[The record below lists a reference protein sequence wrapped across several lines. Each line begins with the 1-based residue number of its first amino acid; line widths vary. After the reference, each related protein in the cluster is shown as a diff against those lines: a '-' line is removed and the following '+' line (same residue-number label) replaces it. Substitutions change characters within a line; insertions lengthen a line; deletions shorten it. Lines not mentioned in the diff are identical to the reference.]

1 VAEHGRSDQAGSAD
15 RARDGVRGRM
25 AGGELDTLITVL
37 DLVRSGTAT
46 TRQEIETQARLG
58 RAVVMD
64 RLSTL
69 TAMGL
74 VADGEL
80 GPSTGGRA
88 PRQVL
93 LREEAGYIL
102 VAAIGNTSLGA
113 GIAGLSGRLVVE
125 HHERSGVDI
134 GFDHAL
140 ERLEELFDW
149 ILTEH
154 PVGDRLWGIGLSVAG
169 PVELPNGE
177 AGGGAILHLAPDW
190 AEVPVT
196 DRLAARYHVP
206 VWVDN
211 DAHLMALGE
220 LRAGRGMGRND
231 LLFLKVGTGISAGII
246 AKGQI
251 HRGANGYAGDIG
263 HVVVAD
269 EPLCRCGNTGCLD
282 AVAGGLAIARDAALA
297 VAHGRSPYLAQ
308 RAREGIVPTAAEV
321 GAGAYRGDPYCVE
334 LLARCGSLIGGT
346 LATLV
351 TAANPSLVVVGGG
364 VSAAGEILL
373 SAMRESLYRRSR
385 SLATRD
391 VTVVRSEMGR
401 TAGLVGAAHAVIDD
415 LFSRERLREWIAD
428 GRPPVARQPG
438 SAALPYGIRD
448 GNDNSPVARRGARAE
463 VANAGRSDAHV

>member
-1 VAEHGRSDQAGSAD
+1 
-15 RARDGVRGRM
+15 
-25 AGGELDTLITVL
+25 
-37 DLVRSGTAT
+37 
-46 TRQEIETQARLG
+46 
-58 RAVVMD
+58 
-64 RLSTL
+64 
-69 TAMGL
+69 
-74 VADGEL
+74 
-80 GPSTGGRA
+80 
-88 PRQVL
+88 
-93 LREEAGYIL
+93 
-102 VAAIGNTSLGA
+102 
-113 GIAGLSGRLVVE
+113 
-125 HHERSGVDI
+125 VDI

-154 PVGDRLWGIGLSVAG
+154 PVGDGLWGIGLSVAG
-169 PVELPNGE
+169 PVDLPNSETGR
-177 AGGGAILHLAPDW
+177 GAVVHLAPDW
-190 AEVPVT
+190 PENPVT

-220 LRAGRGMGRND
+220 LRAGRGVGRSD

-246 AKGQI
+246 AKGQVQ
-251 HRGANGYAGDIG
+251 RGANGYAGDIG
-263 HVVVAD
+263 HVAVAD

-282 AVAGGLAIARDAALA
+282 AVAGGLAIAREAALA

-308 RAREGIVPTAAEV
+308 LAREGIVPTAAEV

-351 TAANPSLVVVGGG
+351 TACDPSLVVVGGG

-401 TAGLVGAAHAVIDD
+401 TAGLVGAAHSVIDD

-428 GRPPVARQPG
+428 GRPPVAQKLRPTAPAHG
-438 SAALPYGIRD
+438 GDA
-448 GNDNSPVARRGARAE
+448 GNDNSQVTRRKARMLL
-463 VANAGRSDAHV
+463 ANVGSSDARV